1 MPFGQS
7 AVVRIDAVPG
17 LEAAIAVSHR
27 AAAFDQTT
35 HYFHAHW
42 GARGPMP
49 TRPFR
54 DIALADLAGE
64 GTYVGTF
71 LAVGNSSSEWWG
83 EGDEKIWVDD
93 DTFPSLFGT
102 GTEDYFGQGYCSPE
116 IYNHPYRAQS
126 LAAGGFG
133 AAKGLF
139 SLLRAHVLDPIRFSS
154 KLKFNLEL
162 WHWDEAAQ
170 VTLET
175 VAYFYLSQNG
185 IDNMPPA
192 GSAGFRLSPIEP

>member
-1 MPFGQS
+1 
-7 AVVRIDAVPG
+7 
-17 LEAAIAVSHR
+17 
-27 AAAFDQTT
+27 
-35 HYFHAHW
+35 
-42 GARGPMP
+42 MP
-49 TRPFR
+49 TRPYR
-54 DIALADLAGE
+54 DIALADLVGE
-64 GTYVGTF
+64 GAYVGTF
-71 LAVGNSSSEWWG
+71 LAVGNSSSAWWG

-102 GTEDYFGQGYCSPE
+102 GTEDYFGQAYCSPE

-126 LAAGGFG
+126 LAAGGFS

-170 VTLET
+170 VTFDT

-192 GSAGFRLSPIEP
+192 ASAGFRLSPIEP

>member
-1 MPFGQS
+1 M
-7 AVVRIDAVPG
+7 
-17 LEAAIAVSHR
+17 
-27 AAAFDQTT
+27 
-35 HYFHAHW
+35 
-42 GARGPMP
+42 
-49 TRPFR
+49 
-54 DIALADLAGE
+54 
-64 GTYVGTF
+64 
-71 LAVGNSSSEWWG
+71 GNSSSAWWG

-102 GTEDYFGQGYCSPE
+102 GTEDYFGQAYCSPE

-126 LAAGGFG
+126 LAAGGFS

-170 VTLET
+170 VTFDT

-192 GSAGFRLSPIEP
+192 ASAGFRLSGSAAAIR